1 MDDDRVKKLIR
12 ELIIE
17 IGEDPTREGLAKTP
31 ERIANTYKEIF
42 GGYDSNSELSVQFSE
57 DSEVVVIR
65 DIQFYSM
72 CEHHMLPFY
81 GKIMLAY
88 SPNGRVFGTTIE
100 DKAKKHSLHDHN
112 EKYQPRLVSIG
123 EGWLVKGFDEALQN
137 TSVGDKKTIEVSA
150 AKGFGER
157 DPGKVRMIP
166 LRKLGEDA
174 EKVSIGDTI
183 EVDNKKGTVRFIGSG
198 RVQMDYNHRF
208 AGKIILYDVNILKEL
223 KSDEEKIPGILKRHL
238 PVKDEEISFNKN
250 GKIIDITIPKEIFR
264 AEGLHLNEEDYV
276 HRLNRVRFLVNEPLL
291 YEIAIIPA
299 SIISITTALDDSLYE
314 TLKRK

>member
-1 MDDDRVKKLIR
+1 LTFNKGSLI
-12 ELIIE
+12 LLDYTAKIKDT
-17 IGEDPTREGLAKTP
+17 GE
-31 ERIANTYKEIF
+31 
-42 GGYDSNSELSVQFSE
+42 
-57 DSEVVVIR
+57 
-65 DIQFYSM
+65 
-72 CEHHMLPFY
+72 
-81 GKIMLAY
+81 
-88 SPNGRVFGTTIE
+88 VFETTIE

-264 AEGLHLNEEDYV
+264 AEGLHLMKHFIQSDIFKFTTTEKINFIETHEK
-276 HRLNRVRFLVNEPLL
+276 LKTKPKEK
-291 YEIAIIPA
+291 
-299 SIISITTALDDSLYE
+299 ISTDTKKELETAKK
-314 TLKRK
+314 T